1 MDGSDKRELIAEVLA
16 PTLGD
21 LMVTPKEIDVLI
33 LEMSKVLAGAL
44 NAALHPKMDLE
55 HQDITDYLQ

>member
-1 MDGSDKRELIAEVLA
+1 MDSDSRRELIDEVLA
-16 PTLGD
+16 PSVGD

-44 NAALHPKMDLE
+44 NAALHPRIDLARD
-55 HQDITDYLQ
+55 DITDYLQ